1 MMKRSRSQEVIEQD
15 HYQNGST
22 QPPKNR
28 GGTIATL
35 FVAAIFLGGI
45 ISGMSLLN
53 IHLFSPSDPADNAT
67 SPVGFHGNSAPP
79 ENAGREENPPLPTS
93 EVEIPIYG
101 APVPGSDTPQSE
113 ALSLLEIYERNIP
126 SVVSVTGTRDGASIS
141 STGLVLSKNGYI
153 VTSAGNIHQADS
165 LQVLFSDGKQLSAVA
180 VGTDSMSDLA
190 VVYVDAKDLVP
201 ALLGDSADI
210 RVGDN
215 VSAIG
220 DHMGTEFRCS
230 ITDGI
235 ISAIHREDR
244 RIPLLQTTAIVSSVS
259 SGGPLLNRHG
269 QVIGIVTPMRD
280 GGTEGLGFAVP
291 SDAVKD
297 IAQQIIRQGYVSGRP
312 SLGLKGQWVSEFYQH
327 FRHMPAG
334 FCISEAPAGQ
344 KGIVPGDILV
354 KADGVR
360 ITKPGELITVLSR
373 KNINDSITLVLYR
386 SGREHEITLTLQ
398 EDKG

>member
-1 MMKRSRSQEVIEQD
+1 MMKRSRSPEISQQD

-28 GGTIATL
+28 GGMIAMF

-53 IHLFSPSDPADNAT
+53 IHLFSQSDPAENVT
-67 SPVGFHGNSAPP
+67 SPVGFHGNSTPP
-79 ENAGREENPPLPTS
+79 EDPGAEEKIPLPTS

-101 APVPGSDTPQSE
+101 APKPDSDTPQPE
-113 ALSLLEIYERNIP
+113 ELSLQEIYKMNIP

-141 STGLVLSKNGYI
+141 STGLVLSEDGYI
-153 VTSAGNIHQADS
+153 VTSAGNIQQADS
-165 LQVLFSDGKQLSAVA
+165 LEVLFSDGRQLSAVA
-180 VGTDSMSDLA
+180 VGTDPMSDLA
-190 VVYVDAKDLVP
+190 VLHVKAKDLVP
-201 ALLGDSADI
+201 ALLGDSDDI

-235 ISAIHREDR
+235 ISAVHREDR
-244 RIPLLQTTAIVSSVS
+244 KIPLLQTTAIVSSVS
-259 SGGPLLNRHG
+259 SGGPLINCHG
-269 QVIGIVTPMRD
+269 QVIGIVTPMHE
-280 GGTEGLGFAVP
+280 GGVEGLGFAVP
-291 SDAVKD
+291 SAEVKN
-297 IAQQIIRQGYVSGRP
+297 IAEQIIRQGYVSGRP

-327 FRHMPAG
+327 FRHLPAG
-334 FCISEAPAGQ
+334 FCISDVTAGQ
-344 KGIVPGDILV
+344 EDIVPGDILV

-360 ITKPGELITVLSR
+360 VTKPEDLSAVLSH
-373 KNINDSITLVLYR
+373 KDINDSITLVLYR
-386 SGREHEITLTLQ
+386 SGSEYEIALTLQ
-398 EDKG
+398 EAKG